1 MRGGWWRPGA
11 ACHVWACRLPAL
23 GGRSPGDWEK
33 HLRACPDCLR
43 ESLPALEGKLIT
55 ANPLHGQ
62 RKLARGS

>member
-1 MRGGWWRPGA
+1 
-11 ACHVWACRLPAL
+11 VWACRLPAL